1 MKQPPILEFTIL
13 VCLLSSVIFGQT
25 LKVDVNLV
33 NVFATIKDDRGNFVT
48 DLSKE
53 DFRVYDD
60 NQLQDVR
67 VFEKQDKVE
76 SSIGLLMDASGSMVD
91 IIPYMRRGV
100 RDFTRTLPKTDDFF
114 LVSFGTTVKL
124 LHTSKQPAKHLEE
137 SLAGLRAWGT
147 SSLYDGLLYS
157 MEKVEKSDRPRK
169 ALIAFTDGNDNG
181 STITH
186 ARVVQEIQESAVL
199 LYFVAIGSAVLVDS
213 HTLES
218 LSEISAGRT
227 LYVPKQDAIAPV
239 LEEIR
244 TELGQQYYLGYYVPH
259 RAGFHH
265 IRVEVPGREVKIRA
279 KTGYAG

>member
-265 IRVEVPGREVKIRA
+265 IRVEVLGREVKIRA